1 MIMFACEPSV
11 CGTHGAD
18 CSAEPVSAARSDSAY
33 QEWASPTTA
42 GSPARNQKDQQ
53 KGLTRTQ

>member
-1 MIMFACEPSV
+1 MGGKEIKNRSDEISAVPQQERMIMFACELSV

-33 QEWASPTTA
+33 QE
-42 GSPARNQKDQQ
+42 
-53 KGLTRTQ
+53 